1 MPAPGGSEVSGRPA
15 VFLDRD
21 GVLIRAFERDG
32 VPRPVTAV
40 ADVELL
46 PGVAEACAELRSA
59 GYLLICV
66 TNQPDVARGT
76 LDAAVVAAINE
87 HVQQLLALDDVLT
100 CPHDDADGCTC
111 RKPQPGLLLV
121 GHGRRPVAGRRGGAA
136 GRVSHRLRGARL
148 RRDTAGAARPR
159 DGRSRRRGTLDPIQG
174 VASQSLDVAQGDGG
188 RLWIHRWI
196 TCR

>member
-111 RKPQPGLLLV
+111 RKPQPGLLLEAADRWDVDLTRSVMV
-121 GHGRRPVAGRRGGAA
+121 GDRWRDVEAGQRAGCRTVFVAHGYAETPPERPDLVTDD
-136 GRVSHRLRGARL
+136 L
-148 RRDTAGAARPR
+148 AGAVP
-159 DGRSRRRGTLDPIQG
+159 
-174 VASQSLDVAQGDGG
+174 
-188 RLWIHRWI
+188 WIRF
-196 TCR
+196 RA